1 MNRKR
6 TSTDGFILRRRQP
19 QKSAGG
25 ERRQLGIDNLQVPSQ
40 FLDEKKSRSISG
52 STTLDKHTNKTA
64 GIGINRRDID
74 DSLKD
79 IDLNEPKKKKKRHFK
94 PSRKAMKRTFIAL
107 FIILALIGGY
117 LGIKALIASGRL
129 FGGNFLD
136 LFGQGQPLKMDQ
148 FGRSNIVIFGTS
160 EDDEGHDGASLTD
173 SILVVS
179 LDQKK
184 NNAFMF
190 SVPRD
195 LYVDYG
201 GACNSGYEGKIN
213 EVYACARGNSTDEK
227 SERRGQQALQEMV
240 GEVYGMDI
248 QYATKVN
255 YKVVRDSVDAIGGID
270 ITIKSRDPNGVLDR
284 NFDWRCNYQCYKVK
298 YSNGKH
304 HLNGEQ
310 ALFLAQARGES
321 PPTYG
326 FEESNFDRERNQR
339 KIMTA
344 MLKKANSS
352 QTLTNPVKISSLID
366 SLGDNVRTNF
376 VAGEIKTLARLSRD
390 IKAGTIQ
397 NLDFFKQGEALFTTS
412 NIGGMS
418 VVVPAAGTFDYSD
431 IHAFIRSYQISD
443 EITKEKASIEVLNGA
458 GVPGAAQ
465 KTADK
470 LENNGLMISNIGN
483 APAGQYGKVSAYS
496 TGSNKPATKK
506 KLKKILRI
514 NKVKS
519 LPANIQSSANF
530 VVVVGQ

>member
-19 QKSAGG
+19 QQTAGS

-40 FLDEKKSRSISG
+40 FLDEKKSRSNP
-52 STTLDKHTNKTA
+52 TALNKHNNKTT

-94 PSRKAMKRTFIAL
+94 PSKKAVKRTFIAL

-136 LFGQGQPLKMDQ
+136 LFGQGQPLKTDQ
-148 FGRSNIVIFGTS
+148 FGRSNILIFGTS

-173 SILVVS
+173 SIIVASV
-179 LDQKK
+179 DQKK
-184 NNAFMF
+184 NDAFMF

-201 GACNSGYEGKIN
+201 EACNSGYEGKIN
-213 EVYACARGNSTDEK
+213 EVYACARGNSTDDV
-227 SERRGQQALQEMV
+227 SERRGQQALQDMV
-240 GEVYGMDI
+240 GEVYGMDV
-248 QYATKVN
+248 QYAVKVN
-255 YKVVRDSVDAIGGID
+255 YKVVRESVDAIGGVD
-270 ITIKSRDPNGVLDR
+270 VTINSRDPRGVLDR

-321 PPTYG
+321 APTYG

-352 QTLTNPVKISSLID
+352 STLSNPVKVSNLID
-366 SLGDNVRTNF
+366 ALGDNVRTNF
-376 VAGEIKTLARLSRD
+376 VAGEIKTLARLSKD
-390 IKAGTIQ
+390 IKANTIQ
-397 NLDFFKQGEALFTTS
+397 NLDFFKEGEALFTTG

-418 VVVPAAGTFDYSD
+418 VVMPAAGTFNYDD

-443 EITKEKASIEVLNGA
+443 EVTKEKASIEVLNGS

-465 KTADK
+465 ETADR
-470 LENNGLMISNIGN
+470 LEDNGLIISNIGN
-483 APAGQYGKVSAYS
+483 APAGQYGKVAAY
-496 TGSNKPATKK
+496 TANGNKPATKK
-506 KLKKILRI
+506 KLKKLLKVS
-514 NKVKS
+514 KVKS
-519 LPANIQSSANF
+519 LPSNIQSSANF

>member
-19 QKSAGG
+19 QQVTGG
-25 ERRQLGIDNLQVPSQ
+25 ERRQLGIDNLDVPSQ
-40 FLDEKKSRSISG
+40 FLSEKKSQPNSPILNKHSG
-52 STTLDKHTNKTA
+52 KSA
-64 GIGINRRDID
+64 EIGINRRDID

-94 PSRKAMKRTFIAL
+94 PSKKIVKRIFITL
-107 FIILALIGGY
+107 FIILVLIGGY

-129 FGGNFLD
+129 FSGNPFD

-148 FGRSNIVIFGTS
+148 FGRSNIVLFGTS

-173 SILVVS
+173 SILVIS
-179 LDQKK
+179 IDQKK

-201 GACNSGYEGKIN
+201 AACNSGYEGKIN
-213 EVYACARGNSTDEK
+213 EVYACARGNSTDDKAEQQ
-227 SERRGQQALQEMV
+227 GQQALREMV

-255 YKVVRDSVDAIGGID
+255 YKVVRESVDAIGGIN
-270 ITIKSRDPNGVLDR
+270 ITINSRDPRGVLDR

-326 FEESNFDRERNQR
+326 FEESNFDRERNQQ
-339 KIMTA
+339 KIITA

-352 QTLTNPVKISSLID
+352 STLTNPVKVSNLID
-366 SLGDNVRTNF
+366 SLGNNVRTNF
-376 VAGEIKTLARLSRD
+376 VAGEVKTLTRLSRD
-390 IKAGTIQ
+390 IQASTIQ
-397 NLDFFKQGEALFTTS
+397 TIDFYKEGEAVFTTGT
-412 NIGGMS
+412 IGGMS
-418 VVVPAAGTFDYSD
+418 VVMPVAGTFNYKD
-431 IHAFIRSYQISD
+431 IHALVRSYQVSD
-443 EITKEKASIEVLNGA
+443 EAAKENASIEVLNGS
-458 GVPGAAQ
+458 GISGAAQ
-465 KTADK
+465 KEAEK
-470 LENNGLMISNIGN
+470 IENAGLVVSEVGN
-483 APAGQYGKVSAYS
+483 APAGTYTGLSVYSANN
-496 TGSNKPATKK
+496 NKSATKK
-506 KLKKILRI
+506 KLRKILG
-514 NKVKS
+514 VKS
-519 LPANIQSSANF
+519 IQPLSGAIQSAADF
-530 VVVVGQ
+530 VIIVGQ